1 MNQSSTVDPNENENQ
16 SVTPV
21 SNLSEITDTG
31 IPAPPPSPPPANVR
45 VNFPQRKPYVSY
57 SLLIITVLVYGLQI
71 LTEMIFD
78 IDMMAAVGMKVNS
91 AIMEGQLWRF
101 VTPIFLHGSLL
112 HVGFN
117 MYALHV
123 LGPQLERF
131 FGHWQFLLLY
141 MVSGIGGVVFSFVLT
156 ENPSLGAST
165 AIFGL
170 LGAQGVFAY
179 NNQSV
184 FGLQAR
190 KALRSIVNI
199 AVINFLIGLSPG
211 IDNWAHM
218 GGLIGGLAI
227 TYYGG
232 PVFTLTGSLPDLKM
246 TNKRSS
252 EQLLI
257 ASGITFLF
265 FVALAAAIILLPI
278 SLI

>member
-1 MNQSSTVDPNENENQ
+1 MSQSPGFDPNEADNQ
-16 SVTPV
+16 SVTPLP
-21 SNLSEITDTG
+21 STGEITNTG
-31 IPAPPPSPPPANVR
+31 SPVPPPPPTNVR

-57 SLLIITVLVYGLQI
+57 SLLIITVLAYGLQV
-71 LTEMIFD
+71 LTEIIFD

-91 AIMEGQLWRF
+91 AIMEGQLWRL

-112 HVGFN
+112 HIGFN
-117 MYALHV
+117 MYALHI

-131 FGHWQFLLLY
+131 FGHWEFFLLY
-141 MVSGIGGVVFSFVLT
+141 MVSGFGGVVFSFILT

-179 NNQSV
+179 NNQRV

-199 AVINFLIGLSPG
+199 AVINFIIGLSPG

-218 GGLIGGLAI
+218 GGLIGGLVI

-232 PVFTLTGSLPDLKM
+232 PVFTLTGSLPNLEA
-246 TNKRSS
+246 TNEKTS
-252 EQLLI
+252 EQFII
-257 ASGITFLF
+257 ATGITLLF
-265 FVALAAAIILLPI
+265 FALLAAAIIFLPI

>member
-1 MNQSSTVDPNENENQ
+1 MSQSPGFDPNEADNQ
-16 SVTPV
+16 SVTPLP
-21 SNLSEITDTG
+21 STGEITNTG
-31 IPAPPPSPPPANVR
+31 IPVPPPPPTNVR

-57 SLLIITVLVYGLQI
+57 SLLIITVLAYGLQV
-71 LTEMIFD
+71 LTEIIFD

-91 AIMEGQLWRF
+91 AIMEGQLWRL

-112 HVGFN
+112 HIGFN
-117 MYALHV
+117 MYALHI

-131 FGHWQFLLLY
+131 FGHWEFFLLY
-141 MVSGIGGVVFSFVLT
+141 MVSGFGGVVFSFILT

-179 NNQSV
+179 NNQRV

-199 AVINFLIGLSPG
+199 AVINFIIGLSPG

-218 GGLIGGLAI
+218 GGLIGGLVI

-232 PVFTLTGSLPDLKM
+232 PVFTLTGSLPNLEA
-246 TNKRSS
+246 TNEKTS
-252 EQLLI
+252 EQFII
-257 ASGITFLF
+257 ATGITLLF
-265 FVALAAAIILLPI
+265 FALLAAAIIFLPI